1 MNMKTNRKRTLLLV
15 AVCLSGCTTARA
27 QWNADST
34 EYDTFDH
41 FRLGGYGEAV
51 AAFKNY
57 GINRFNGTQQGNTRL
72 HRNTISVPR
81 FSLAGDYKW
90 NRHWRMGM
98 EIEFESLGTGSA
110 YELENTE
117 NGEYETEVDKGG
129 EVMLEQMHLTY
140 TLNSHFNV
148 QAGHMVLP
156 VGTWNLYHEP
166 MNYMGTVRPEGEAS
180 LLPATWHETGLH
192 IFGQLGR
199 RWASFQYC
207 LMLTEGLN
215 ANGFDRNN
223 WVASGK
229 QGIFEDDNF
238 TSPAYVAR
246 LAYSG
251 VPGLCAGVTFY
262 YCANAASNSDKPQTY
277 SFRVPVRIWSADL
290 RYTNSWLT
298 ATVNFLRGN
307 LTNSAALTARNV
319 KLSNNSPYTRTA
331 PIAHKAACYG
341 VEAGIKLRGLL
352 SGVKR
357 MPDLRPFFRYEYYNA
372 QEQVCIPNTADQ
384 RLKTNLW
391 VAGINYRPLPAIII
405 KADYTHRT
413 IGGGAYRQEN
423 ELALGLAFAGWYF
436 TDRQLRRKH

>member
-1 MNMKTNRKRTLLLV
+1 MHTTIPKRILTLV
-15 AVCLSGCTTARA
+15 AACLVAHAGARA

-57 GINRFNGTQQGNTRL
+57 GINRFTGTSQGNTRL

-81 FSLAGDYKW
+81 FTLAADYKW
-90 NRHWRMGM
+90 NRRWRLGV

-140 TLNSHFNV
+140 TLAPWLNV

-156 VGTWNLYHEP
+156 VGMWNRYHEP
-166 MNYMGTVRPEGEAS
+166 INYMGTVRPEGEAS
-180 LLPATWHETGLH
+180 LLPATWHETGLQV
-192 IFGQLGR
+192 FGRLGR
-199 RWASFQYC
+199 RWASFQYA

-223 WVASGK
+223 WVAPGK

-238 TSPAYVAR
+238 TSPGYVAR
-246 LAYSG
+246 LGYTG
-251 VPGLCAGVTFY
+251 VPGLRVGASFY
-262 YCANAASNSDKPQTY
+262 YCANAAANSDKPQTY

-290 RYTNSWLT
+290 RYDNAWL
-298 ATVNFLRGN
+298 AAAANLMRGN

-331 PIAHKAACYG
+331 PIAHKTAVYG
-341 VEAGIKLRGLL
+341 AEAGLKLRGL
-352 SGVKR
+352 VHAPK

-372 QEQVCIPNTADQ
+372 QQQVSAPNTADQ

-391 VAGINYRPLPAIII
+391 AAGINYRPLPTIVV

-413 IGGGAYRQEN
+413 IGGGSFRNEN
-423 ELALGLAFAGWYF
+423 EFALGVAFARWF
-436 TDRQLRRKH
+436 LTDRQLRARHGK